1 MKLWHS
7 QTNRH
12 RQTATQHNE
21 TECQTKERVSW
32 RDTHSVK
39 RDRSPSDHQKQTPRE
54 GEREMEG
61 KREGEG
67 GEREMG
73 DRESERE

>member
-1 MKLWHS
+1 M
-7 QTNRH
+7 
-12 RQTATQHNE
+12 
-21 TECQTKERVSW
+21 
-32 RDTHSVK
+32 K